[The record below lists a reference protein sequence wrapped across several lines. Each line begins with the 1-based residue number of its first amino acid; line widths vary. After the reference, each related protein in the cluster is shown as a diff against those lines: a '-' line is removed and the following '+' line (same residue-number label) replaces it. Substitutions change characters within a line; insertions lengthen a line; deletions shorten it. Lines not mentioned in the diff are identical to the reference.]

1 MSNEDEIV
9 FGKLEEITDT
19 PSNAEVEPTEDSV
32 EQSLSDIN
40 SLLLKQEL
48 RVSKTQTLREQ
59 LLDKLTTDVMNMD
72 LDTSGHFKCS
82 DMLAKTSILSAY
94 TSLLNDIESADR
106 QLISTKLKMKNS
118 ENESKSAINAADFLS
133 KIGKAMQNGG
143 TVTFDNP
150 DATDVESPAYK
161 KKLDDEFNKA
171 FSRGELVILD
181 DELEIGGAQLPR
193 VEVGDT
199 DE

>member
-19 PSNAEVEPTEDSV
+19 PSNTEVEPTEDSV

-106 QLISTKLKMKNS
+106 QLI
-118 ENESKSAINAADFLS
+118 
-133 KIGKAMQNGG
+133 
-143 TVTFDNP
+143 
-150 DATDVESPAYK
+150 
-161 KKLDDEFNKA
+161 
-171 FSRGELVILD
+171 
-181 DELEIGGAQLPR
+181 
-193 VEVGDT
+193 
-199 DE
+199 